1 MRVQFLGAAKQVGGS
16 CQLFEVDDLKILIDV
31 GLVQKNDIRSDMIF
45 NTKEFTF
52 NPKEIDYVILTH
64 AHIDHIG
71 LIPALVKAGYSGPIL
86 CTEPTMKISEISL
99 KDCAFIWQREIE
111 KALKS
116 VEVRKGKIKL
126 NNGTLCAP
134 YSVEE
139 AEMSMQFFRGYGF
152 DKEIVLNDNVKFYFR
167 NAGHIL
173 GAASIEFHIFENGK
187 EKIVL
192 FTGDISGKKDFHP
205 FVKNVKYIDKADY
218 VISEATYGNRKHSK
232 TNIIEVLEEK
242 VKKYCIGN
250 KKTLLLA
257 TFSVQRTQELMY
269 YFSKLYEKHPEFKN
283 IKIYIDSPMGINV
296 TKNVYR
302 TSSEFFND
310 SDSKEYLLN
319 ILNNNTE
326 EDGIFSFMESSA
338 ESMSLA
344 NGEPKIII
352 SSAGMMSAGRIVNHV
367 ESFLP
372 SKGCCIILT
381 GYCAVGTFGRKLLD
395 IIESGGKKINSIA
408 SGKELTVRADVYKL
422 EGLSGHSDCNS
433 TINYLKNIKGV
444 KKIILNHGDIEA
456 IDNLKNEIEK
466 QMKKEVIVPS
476 LNQIVKL

>member
-173 GAASIEFHIFENGK
+173 GAASIEFHIFEN
-187 EKIVL
+187 EKDL
-192 FTGDISGKKDFHP
+192 IS
-205 FVKNVKYIDKADY
+205 Y
-218 VISEATYGNRKHSK
+218 VRGIQSNSK
-232 TNIIEVLEEK
+232 
-242 VKKYCIGN
+242 
-250 KKTLLLA
+250 
-257 TFSVQRTQELMY
+257 
-269 YFSKLYEKHPEFKN
+269 
-283 IKIYIDSPMGINV
+283 IDSNAIVEP
-296 TKNVYR
+296 
-302 TSSEFFND
+302 
-310 SDSKEYLLN
+310 SDMPGY
-319 ILNNNTE
+319 
-326 EDGIFSFMESSA
+326 DD
-338 ESMSLA
+338 
-344 NGEPKIII
+344 KIIMASGSFTQGSSIELSCDGPLRYPYIAYQQGSI
-352 SSAGMMSAGRIVNHV
+352 SCKYGKIIVERAIN
-367 ESFLP
+367 S
-372 SKGCCIILT
+372 
-381 GYCAVGTFGRKLLD
+381 LLD
-395 IIESGGKKINSIA
+395 NK
-408 SGKELTVRADVYKL
+408 
-422 EGLSGHSDCNS
+422 
-433 TINYLKNIKGV
+433 
-444 KKIILNHGDIEA
+444 
-456 IDNLKNEIEK
+456 
-466 QMKKEVIVPS
+466 
-476 LNQIVKL
+476 